1 MGTFFVVVAGLV
13 GASIG
18 SFLNV
23 VIWRLPRKEN
33 LSHPGS
39 HCPRCNRP
47 IRWFDNLPVVSWLL
61 LRARCRACLAPIA
74 WRYPFVEL
82 LTATLFV
89 LAALRFP
96 NPLDAT
102 AIALLLAALV
112 AITFIDIDHRII
124 PDAIT
129 KPGMAL
135 ALILAV
141 VTTLH
146 PGDWIYGLK
155 PGLNKL
161 LHSGSGILAGMAIV
175 WGVRLLGSL
184 LFRKEA
190 MGLGD
195 AKLLGLIGG
204 FTGPLGTLYT
214 LIVAC
219 LGGTVVHG
227 LVVLLTRGRPKPMQL
242 EVRGAGGARGDAQ
255 RVWARVS
262 APPKGSADGVGLVI
276 LEFDGGGAALE
287 AGTVQVRAVLPK
299 NRVLMDED
307 VVWTGAGQVEP
318 GAGGRVGLS
327 LSGLSP
333 EAFEH
338 FGYFAASHRY
348 LPFGPYLAVGGAATA
363 LYADGLQ
370 WVMTVWWPEAFGS
383 LLASLT
389 GCAGR

>member
-161 LHSGSGILAGMAIV
+161 LHSGSGILAGIRCGATYVGSVHHCTQWELATSLAICRR
-175 WGVRLLGSL
+175 GCGS
-184 LFRKEA
+184 
-190 MGLGD
+190 
-195 AKLLGLIGG
+195 
-204 FTGPLGTLYT
+204 
-214 LIVAC
+214 
-219 LGGTVVHG
+219 
-227 LVVLLTRGRPKPMQL
+227 
-242 EVRGAGGARGDAQ
+242 
-255 RVWARVS
+255 S
-262 APPKGSADGVGLVI
+262 
-276 LEFDGGGAALE
+276 
-287 AGTVQVRAVLPK
+287 
-299 NRVLMDED
+299 VLMEM
-307 VVWTGAGQVEP
+307 AE
-318 GAGGRVGLS
+318 LS
-327 LSGLSP
+327 AFSP
-333 EAFEH
+333 IPQDH
-338 FGYFAASHRY
+338 
-348 LPFGPYLAVGGAATA
+348 
-363 LYADGLQ
+363 
-370 WVMTVWWPEAFGS
+370 S
-383 LLASLT
+383 LNSRCKLRCRHPRCRFRPQRTPRHTRRNWRCPT
-389 GCAGR
+389 GC

>member
-61 LRARCRACLAPIA
+61 LRARCRACQAPIA

-89 LAALRFP
+89 LAALRFE

-129 KPGMAL
+129 KPGMVL
-135 ALILAV
+135 ALVLAV

-161 LHSGSGILAGMAIV
+161 LHASAGILAGMAIV
-175 WGVRLLGSL
+175 WGVRLLGAL

-227 LVVLLTRGRPKPMQL
+227 LVVLITRRRPKPMQL
-242 EVRGAGGARGDAQ
+242 EVRGAGGAKGTAE
-255 RVWARVS
+255 RVWARVV
-262 APPKGSADGVGLVI
+262 APPKGSADGVGQVR
-276 LEFDGGGAALE
+276 LEFGGGGEAL
-287 AGTVQVRAVLPK
+287 AGGADRGRPALP
-299 NRVLMDED
+299 NHRVL
-307 VVWTGAGQVEP
+307 WAGAGVGAGP
-318 GAGGRVGLS
+318 GRVHPGGGGRVAVTLG
-327 LSGLSP
+327 GLSP

-348 LPFGPYLAVGGAATA
+348 LPFGPYLAIGGAATA
-363 LYADGLQ
+363 LYAEELRYLL
-370 WVMTVWWPEAFGS
+370 MEAWPAFVRS
-383 LLASLT
+383 LV
-389 GCAGR
+389 GGG